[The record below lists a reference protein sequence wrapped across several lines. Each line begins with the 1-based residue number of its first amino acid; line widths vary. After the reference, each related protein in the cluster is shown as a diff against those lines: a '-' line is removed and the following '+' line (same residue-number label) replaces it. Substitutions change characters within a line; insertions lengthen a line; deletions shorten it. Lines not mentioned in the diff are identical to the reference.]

1 MAEERMKILI
11 TGAAGAVGS
20 QLIEGMG
27 RRYFLRGL
35 DREQVEGTD
44 EAIAGDVGDYDV
56 ILKAT
61 EGMDAAIHLTGIDHE
76 WEGVLQTNLIGTY
89 NLLEACRVNGVKRVA
104 YASRAGV
111 HGPHPEDLTRN
122 VHMTLQPV
130 GLYTV
135 SKVFGEALGFSYVQ
149 QHGLEFVAVR
159 IGNFNRNRD
168 QPEHPHQLSHG
179 DCVRVFERSVI
190 HPGVQYEIVYGVSD
204 STWPRYDLDHGR
216 RVIGYDPQDK
226 SDWKPE
232 GDE

>member
-20 QLIEGMG
+20 RLIQGMAG
-27 RRYFLRGL
+27 RYFLRGL
-35 DREQVEGTD
+35 DREQVAGAD
-44 EAIAGDVGDYDV
+44 EAIIGDVGDGDTM
-56 ILKAT
+56 LKAT
-61 EGMDAAIHLTGIDHE
+61 EGMDAAIHLTGVDHE

-89 NLLEACRVNGVKRVA
+89 NLLEACRVNGGKRVA

-111 HGPHPEDLTRN
+111 HGPQPDEITRN

-179 DCVRVFERSVI
+179 DCVRVFERAVI
-190 HPGVQYEIVYGVSD
+190 HPGVEYEIVYGVSD

-226 SDWKPE
+226 SDWEPE
-232 GDE
+232 GGE

>member
-11 TGAAGAVGS
+11 AGAAGAVGS
-20 QLIEGMG
+20 RLIQGMAG
-27 RRYFLRGL
+27 RYFLRGL
-35 DREQVEGTD
+35 DREQVAGAD
-44 EAIAGDVGDYDV
+44 EAIIGDVGDGDTM
-56 ILKAT
+56 LKAT
-61 EGMDAAIHLTGIDHE
+61 EGMDAAIHLTGVDHE

-111 HGPHPEDLTRN
+111 HGPQPDEITRN

-179 DCVRVFERSVI
+179 DCVRVFERAVI
-190 HPGVQYEIVYGVSD
+190 HPGVEYEIVYGVSD

-226 SDWKPE
+226 SDWEPE
-232 GDE
+232 GGE

>member
-20 QLIEGMG
+20 RLIQGMAG
-27 RRYFLRGL
+27 RYFLRGL
-35 DREQVEGTD
+35 DREQVAGAD
-44 EAIAGDVGDYDV
+44 EAIIGDVGDGDTM
-56 ILKAT
+56 LKAT
-61 EGMDAAIHLTGIDHE
+61 EGMDAAIHLTGGDHE
-76 WEGVLQTNLIGTY
+76 WEGVLQTNLIGTF

-111 HGPHPEDLTRN
+111 HGPQPDEITRN

-159 IGNFNRNRD
+159 IGNFNRDRD

-179 DCVRVFERSVI
+179 DCVRVFERAVI
-190 HPGVQYEIVYGVSD
+190 HPGVEYEIVYGVSD

-226 SDWKPE
+226 SDWEPE
-232 GDE
+232 GGE

>member
-20 QLIEGMG
+20 RLIQGMAG
-27 RRYFLRGL
+27 RYFLRGL
-35 DREQVEGTD
+35 DREQVAGAD
-44 EAIAGDVGDYDV
+44 EAIIGDVGDGDTM
-56 ILKAT
+56 LKAT
-61 EGMDAAIHLTGIDHE
+61 EGMDAAIHLTGVAHE
-76 WEGVLQTNLIGTY
+76 WEGVLHTNLLGTFY
-89 NLLEACRVNGVKRVA
+89 LLEACRVNGVKRVA

-111 HGPHPEDLTRN
+111 HGPQPDEITRN

-179 DCVRVFERSVI
+179 DCVRVFERAVI
-190 HPGVQYEIVYGVSD
+190 HPGVEYEIVYGVSD

-226 SDWKPE
+226 SDWEPE
-232 GDE
+232 GGE

>member
-1 MAEERMKILI
+1 MAEQMKILI
-11 TGAAGAVGS
+11 TGAAGQVGS

-27 RRYFLRGL
+27 DRYALRGL
-35 DREQVEGTD
+35 DRKPVELED
-44 EAIAGDVGDYDV
+44 SMVGDVGDYATM
-56 ILKAT
+56 LKAT

-76 WEGVLQTNLIGTY
+76 WEGVLQTNLVGTY
-89 NLLEACRVNGVKRVA
+89 NLLEAARVNGVKRVA

-111 HGPHPEDLTRN
+111 HGPQPEELTRN
-122 VHMTLQPV
+122 VDMTLQPV

-149 QHGLEFVAVR
+149 QHGMEFVAVR

-179 DCVRVFERSVI
+179 DCVRVFERAVI
-190 HPGVQYEIVYGVSD
+190 HPGVEYEIVYGVSD
-204 STWPRYDLDHGR
+204 STWTRYDLDHGR

-232 GDE
+232 GDQ